1 MAETI
6 TYPDSGYGIMP
17 LDTFN
22 QYLSFTNQRKAA
34 TGINAPYSDQKAF
47 WEGAMDAVVKNSAT
61 RAAQNLER
69 KRLDANIAYQNRQL
83 DQADEA
89 RRSQAISGL
98 ATFPMT
104 YLLYDA
110 LGVGRQPQ
118 YDPKGNLI
126 KPAEPSALGSLWGF
140 VKRKLSGDNYGI
152 MPQQPDAGTPSPTPQ
167 DLGVPSEYNDSGVTI
182 NASTSG
188 IPDWTYSMPYD
199 MSPVDYGSNVSTPD
213 YSGVGTGVGSIPLD
227 YSTIGSDVTSNLG
240 PDVSWGFDYSTLDQM
255 LT

>member
-47 WEGAMDAVVKNSAT
+47 WEGSMDAVVKNSAT

-69 KRLDANIAYQNRQL
+69 KRLDANIAFQNRQL

-89 RRSQAISGL
+89 RKSQAISGL
-98 ATFPMT
+98 AQFPMT

-110 LGVGRQPQ
+110 LGIGR
-118 YDPKGNLI
+118 
-126 KPAEPSALGSLWGF
+126 KPGEPSTMGSLWDL
-140 VKRKLSGDNYGI
+140 VKRKFYGDNYGI

-188 IPDWTYSMPYD
+188 IPDWTYSLPYD
-199 MSPVDYGSNVSTPD
+199 MSPVDYGSNVSAPD

-227 YSTIGSDVTSNLG
+227 YSTVGSDVTSNLG
-240 PDVSWGFDYSTLDQM
+240 SDVSWGFDYSTLDQM
-255 LT
+255 LQI